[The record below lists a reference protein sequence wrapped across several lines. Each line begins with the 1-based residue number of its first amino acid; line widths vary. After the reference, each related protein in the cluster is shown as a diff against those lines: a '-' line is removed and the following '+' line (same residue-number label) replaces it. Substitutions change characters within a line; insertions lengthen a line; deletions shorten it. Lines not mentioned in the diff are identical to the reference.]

1 MGTPECARA
10 EDMWSWIQAVLTCQD
25 AYGDPGGW
33 CFQSSLEL
41 TTAIWFSCSRRH
53 CSTLSAITC
62 RAVTLSWKMVIFPG
76 KSQAPYFVLC
86 ETTDHP
92 TVLFHQ
98 TRKVGVFGLNEQ
110 RSQDQGKLLQRNVLL
125 KRINSVSSRKDMPE
139 LLIPISPKDYLF

>member
-1 MGTPECARA
+1 MRPWWVMLPELSRA
-10 EDMWSWIQAVLTCQD
+10 DERNLVQLQQQK
-25 AYGDPGGW
+25 Y
-33 CFQSSLEL
+33 
-41 TTAIWFSCSRRH
+41 
-53 CSTLSAITC
+53 STLSATTC
-62 RAVTLSWKMVIFPG
+62 RAVTLSWKTVIFPG

-98 TRKVGVFGLNEQ
+98 TRQVGVFGLNEQ

-139 LLIPISPKDYLF
+139 LFTPI